1 MRPNLP
7 DFSEKSEKFYFWE
20 LPVEE
25 MVNGRIPWAFF
36 LQRELYVPYI
46 HGGEEMNLYLM
57 YKHNLTFVLSLPIGS
72 RVWRW
77 KSYTFLLSFL
87 VSIQSWSWWSP
98 KPLPPE
104 MLHDLR
110 GDPKSPRHLAN
121 SKVWLPLSYINPK
134 LLYSGDICLQ
144 KICPPQSH
152 FYFIF

>member
-1 MRPNLP
+1 MATEVNKDIILKLLWRALQLRN
-7 DFSEKSEKFYFWE
+7 ENKSARFFRKIREI
-20 LPVEE
+20 LLLRTSS
-25 MVNGRIPWAFF
+25 GRSGRWKDSLGIF
-36 LQRELYVPYI
+36 LQRELYVPCI

-57 YKHNLTFVLSLPIGS
+57 YKHNLTFVFSLPIGS

-110 GDPKSPRHLAN
+110 GDPKSPRHLTN
-121 SKVWLPLSYINPK
+121 S
-134 LLYSGDICLQ
+134 
-144 KICPPQSH
+144 
-152 FYFIF
+152 